1 MSGAP
6 SMYERAM
13 GADYSRL
20 HPVVQRFHRLAGS
33 VQLLGEVRCMPARHW
48 LGDLLARALRAPR
61 QTAHGPLRFELRAQ
75 PLQEHWVRHFPGSRM
90 ESTLQLRGAE
100 VVERLGAATL
110 HFRLREREGRLVMDL
125 ARLRFLGL
133 SCPRWLMPLV
143 IAEESGDEQ
152 HRFCFRVEASVPRI
166 GLVVGYVGH
175 LQLPQPEASW
185 P

>member
-1 MSGAP
+1 MSGTP

-13 GADYSRL
+13 GAEYSRL

-33 VQLLGEVRCMPARHW
+33 VQLHGEVRCMPARHW

-61 QTAHGPLRFELRAQ
+61 QAAQGPLRFELRAQ
-75 PLQEHWVRHFPGSRM
+75 PLQETWTRDFPGCRM
-90 ESTLQLRGAE
+90 ESTLLLRGGE

-110 HFRLREREGRLVMDL
+110 HFRLCEREGALVMYL

-133 SCPRWLMPLV
+133 PCPRWLMPLV
-143 IAEESGDEQ
+143 IAEEIGDDQ

-166 GLVVGYVGH
+166 GRVVGYVGH
-175 LQLPQPEASW
+175 LQLPPPEPSC